1 MTESRFRKMCAG
13 KMAEEIPYCVEKCR
27 GKKPKEIEFIELNR
41 EETVMAKQS
50 GSCEQCGKKG
60 VSNLVNSH
68 GKKCC
73 PGCAVLRSGVKNH
86 IEMVRGMVAEFYG
99 QETAGDNAAATAA
112 LDELHETRVIL
123 GGDEHDLVSGLAMKI
138 KLRIESLDA
147 LYRDAQEEI
156 RELHKQ
162 LATSPTLQTTTIT
175 GMAGAIA
182 AACTQVR
189 DFLLEKNES
198 YGNSAADPVRIFS
211 QADPLEQINVRIDDK
226 LSRLIRGGSY
236 PGDNDEQDL
245 LGYLMLKQ
253 AVRLYHAEQARL
265 AA

>member
-1 MTESRFRKMCAG
+1 MRFGIFCAS

-27 GKKPKEIEFIELNR
+27 GRKPKELEFIELNR
-41 EETVMAKQS
+41 EETMAKKES
-50 GSCEQCGKKG
+50 GPCEQCGKTA
-60 VSNLVNSH
+60 VSNLVNSQ

-86 IEMVRGMVAEFYG
+86 TEMVMEMLSEFYG
-99 QETAGDNAAATAA
+99 REIVHVDTMSEMQKTREA
-112 LDELHETRVIL
+112 LGSDDDERTS
-123 GGDEHDLVSGLAMKI
+123 DLAR
-138 KLRIESLDA
+138 KLVLRLKNLDA
-147 LYRDAQEEI
+147 LYHDAQEEI
-156 RELHKQ
+156 RELHGQ
-162 LATSPTLQTTTIT
+162 LTDGPIIQATPLT
-175 GMAGAIA
+175 GMAGAISQ
-182 AACTQVR
+182 ACIMVR
-189 DFLLEKNES
+189 DFLLEKNAS

-211 QADPLEQINVRIDDK
+211 KADPLEQINVRIDDK

-245 LGYLMLKQ
+245 LGYLLLKQ